1 MYAAAGGASLASR
14 RHKPKHRNTADADAL
29 IHQQFQRRF
38 QQHQQQY
45 APASVEHQLRASSS
59 LTPSTP
65 MSPFGQV
72 RLSGPFDPAENKTA
86 TSVAW
91 PGPVG
96 PSPDSDGTAP
106 GGSILIHLPADPHR
120 KWTKKNKIHDALSF
134 GGGDADDRRL
144 YELQQGAA
152 ANTLLYVGLCSV
164 ALGLIIAFV
173 GTGEKGFKT
182 VQLRFIGPGMIAI
195 GVCCCAVRIMLCFC
209 PPTFCFKRR
218 RHKGGGGASDK
229 MAEFYK
235 YMPFRNHPIN
245 ANSDAAEPLTGV
257 VVETVPMTVLKPA
270 LKRVSM
276 AADQQP
282 QIVCQQAKR
291 MPKATPE
298 ASLDSSMEHLIE
310 QDDHLYTKDEVS
322 SNKNLSNLK
331 STLTFEDSLNVA
343 TKMMVKSFEELNNTS
358 SMAGSDSTDQPRQEL
373 VLSAVN
379 LTK

>member
-1 MYAAAGGASLASR
+1 MASSGMQAALYIRERQKIRVKKIRRDRFQLPSHVATKNIAPFPKFPPSWNKAAAAGTAS
-14 RHKPKHRNTADADAL
+14 
-29 IHQQFQRRF
+29 
-38 QQHQQQY
+38 
-45 APASVEHQLRASSS
+45 
-59 LTPSTP
+59 
-65 MSPFGQV
+65 
-72 RLSGPFDPAENKTA
+72 
-86 TSVAW
+86 SVAW

-106 GGSILIHLPADPHR
+106 GSILIHLPSDPHR

-134 GGGDADDRRL
+134 AGGEGSDRRL
-144 YELQQGAA
+144 FELQQGAA

-195 GVCCCAVRIMLCFC
+195 GVCCCAIRIMLCFC
-209 PPTFCFKRR
+209 PPTFCLFKRR
-218 RHKGGGGASDK
+218 RHKHGGGVGGGSTANK

-235 YMPFRNHPIN
+235 YMPFRNHRHPDDV
-245 ANSDAAEPLTGV
+245 AGGSTVGPPGARSVADAEV
-257 VVETVPMTVLKPA
+257 MQMNVLKPA
-270 LKRVSM
+270 LKRVSTVM
-276 AADQQP
+276 AEHRKLQAIDQAQT
-282 QIVCQQAKR
+282 KT

-322 SNKNLSNLK
+322 SNRNLSNLK

-343 TKMMVKSFEELNNTS
+343 TKMMVKSFEELNNASPADDHRTPPPP
-358 SMAGSDSTDQPRQEL
+358 PRQQEL
-373 VLSAVN
+373 VLNPVN
-379 LTK
+379 LRTG

>member
-1 MYAAAGGASLASR
+1 M
-14 RHKPKHRNTADADAL
+14 
-29 IHQQFQRRF
+29 
-38 QQHQQQY
+38 
-45 APASVEHQLRASSS
+45 
-59 LTPSTP
+59 
-65 MSPFGQV
+65 
-72 RLSGPFDPAENKTA
+72 
-86 TSVAW
+86 
-91 PGPVG
+91 
-96 PSPDSDGTAP
+96 
-106 GGSILIHLPADPHR
+106 
-120 KWTKKNKIHDALSF
+120 IHDALSF
-134 GGGDADDRRL
+134 GGGDDDDRRL

-218 RHKGGGGASDK
+218 RHKGGTSDK

-235 YMPFRNHPIN
+235 YMPFRNHPLTGN
-245 ANSDAAEPLTGV
+245 ANAAAAEPLTGV

-282 QIVCQQAKR
+282 QIVYQQAKR

-322 SNKNLSNLK
+322 SNRNLSNLK

-358 SMAGSDSTDQPRQEL
+358 STPGADSADQHQQQEL

>member
-1 MYAAAGGASLASR
+1 MASSGMQAALYIRERQKIRVKKIR
-14 RHKPKHRNTADADAL
+14 RD
-29 IHQQFQRRF
+29 RF
-38 QQHQQQY
+38 QLPSHVATRNI
-45 APASVEHQLRASSS
+45 APFPEFPP
-59 LTPSTP
+59 TTW
-65 MSPFGQV
+65 
-72 RLSGPFDPAENKTA
+72 NKTA
-86 TSVAW
+86 ASVAW
-91 PGPVG
+91 PGPVGGG

-106 GGSILIHLPADPHR
+106 DGSILIHLPADPHK

-134 GGGDADDRRL
+134 GGDGGEDRKL

-218 RHKGGGGASDK
+218 RHKGGGTPSDK

-235 YMPFRNHPIN
+235 YMPFRNHAQLN
-245 ANSDAAEPLTGV
+245 AAAAAAAVRLNATEPLVGDSGGGGDEV
-257 VVETVPMTVLKPA
+257 VPMMVLKPA

-276 AADQQP
+276 AADYQQP
-282 QIVCQQAKR
+282 TQVVCQQVKR

-322 SNKNLSNLK
+322 SNRNLFNLK

-358 SMAGSDSTDQPRQEL
+358 STPAGGDPDQQQQPEL